1 MDRKLCISME
11 LNLLS
16 DMGLPFIEQMLH
28 PEEEPQMIFT
38 LSRSLG
44 PWSLVSASPTK
55 ARKEWVGTSVSSR
68 GQGKLYQVTGASG
81 EKHCVQR
88 SSCRNLGVTLSG
100 KVVLYFWKLLGKSK
114 S

>member
-1 MDRKLCISME
+1 ME

-16 DMGLPFIEQMLH
+16 DMALPFVEQMLH
-28 PEEEPQMIFT
+28 PEEEPQMIFN
-38 LSRSLG
+38 LSRSLS

-55 ARKEWVGTSVSSR
+55 ARKESKMSQVGTSVSSR
-68 GQGKLYQVTGASG
+68 GRGKLYQVTGASG